1 EAAERVADAIQNV
14 GVDRWPRFL
23 ANLERHVDPAEAM
36 DPQGTEPV
44 PFVDDE
50 GRQQFNWTGKPIM
63 RPAGMDPHFFA
74 SQRAKD
80 REWVETLL
88 SSRGEGGPEAATAIL
103 MRHLSKFNRGAAW
116 DAQRIGGAYRP
127 EFVDYA
133 TVAIGLYAAAAGIS
147 RGISLHVQNL
157 FAITSH
163 FASDAD
169 MGSRFRNLLV
179 RSSIL
184 ALVLG
189 TGLFLVHSVLDWFRS
204 DCSIT
209 VVQHLPS
216 PDGAKEA
223 FVKDW
228 FCEGPDGHQ
237 RHGRGVLGFKTERP
251 GCRARNSA
259 LGDRHGR
266 CDGRSAGYS
275 LGHIFHAACYRTST
289 LATQG
294 RHQTC

>member
-1 EAAERVADAIQNV
+1 
-14 GVDRWPRFL
+14 
-23 ANLERHVDPAEAM
+23 
-36 DPQGTEPV
+36 
-44 PFVDDE
+44 
-50 GRQQFNWTGKPIM
+50 M

-74 SQRAKD
+74 DQRAKD

-133 TVAIGLYAAAAGIS
+133 TVAIGLHAAAAGIS

-228 FCEGPDGHQ
+228 FCEGPMVTNVTAEVSLVSRPSDRAAAHEIPLLGIDTAGVTEDRPVIAWATSSMLRVTAPARSLLKVGTRHADGVTIDL
-237 RHGRGVLGFKTERP
+237 RFVPSWDAKRAILKEPGREPDPLEQPLGSETMGANR
-251 GCRARNSA
+251 
-259 LGDRHGR
+259 
-266 CDGRSAGYS
+266 
-275 LGHIFHAACYRTST
+275 
-289 LATQG
+289 
-294 RHQTC
+294 